1 MTKAKA
7 KPTADLSYE
16 QAFQELETLVARLES
31 GDPPLEEALSLFER
45 GQALAARC
53 GRLLEQAELK
63 LKALTPEGVEAL
75 EDTDLESEETA

>member
-1 MTKAKA
+1 MAKAKA
-7 KPTADLSYE
+7 KPTDDLSYE
-16 QAFQELETLVARLES
+16 KAFQELESLVARLES

-63 LKALTPEGVEAL
+63 LKALTPEGVETL
-75 EDTDLESEETA
+75 EETDLESEETA